1 MINNLVYTAL
11 LESWVLSDDDFYY
24 NFDDWINNKNKI
36 LFIVGLSGSGKTTL
50 GKQLVDK
57 YNGTYIAVDDIWQP
71 LIREYKKK
79 TGKVTSEIQ
88 EEEFIKID
96 NIVVE
101 KLKVLFNSNFKN
113 KTIIEGIQIVKLDKK
128 YLKNQSIVVKGSSY
142 FKSFYRAVQRDFD
155 NFAKKGITRFLD
167 HYWHYLKMSKGH
179 QHMIDDLKNY
189 LKG

>member
-1 MINNLVYTAL
+1 MKSILEYLN
-11 LESWVLSDDDFYY
+11 ESWVISDDDFYY
-24 NFDDWINNKNKI
+24 NFDDWINNKNKV
-36 LFIVGLSGSGKTTL
+36 LFIIGLSGSGKTTL

-79 TGKVTSEIQ
+79 TGKVTSEIP

-96 NIVVE
+96 NIIVE
-101 KLKVLFNSNFKN
+101 KLKILFNSNLKN

-128 YLKNQSIVVKGSSY
+128 YLKNQSIIIKGSSY
-142 FKSFYRAVQRDFD
+142 FKSFYRALQRDFD

-167 HYWHYLKMSKGH
+167 HYLHYLKMSKDH
-179 QHMIDDLKNY
+179 QHMIDSLKDY
-189 LKG
+189 LGNKS